1 MALKNIPQ
9 PEFARDDGSA
19 DPEVRRA
26 LADLGSDPAAEPRL
40 LAALARSRLLVP
52 VVAVLGEDGTAEAAA
67 TGPDGTPL
75 RREKSSDMALLTLT
89 VPSGRRALPVF
100 TAIETLARW
109 RPDARPV
116 PVTTAQALRAAHQE
130 NADTLVVDVAG
141 PVTYEIAGPA
151 LRALAA
157 GGGDP
162 GGSPVVADAVRALL
176 AAEPAVAAAH
186 LVPGGG
192 ADATLALVLAP
203 DEEPRPVVTRLA
215 RAFAADETLRA
226 RLVRGL
232 DLAVVPA
239 GTRLPGEPLYRR
251 QDRPVA

>member
-1 MALKNIPQ
+1 VAPRNIPQ
-9 PEFARDDGSA
+9 PAFAGDDGTA
-19 DPEVRRA
+19 DPEVRQA
-26 LADLGSDPAAEPRL
+26 LAGLGHDPAAESRL

-52 VVAVLGEDGTAEAAA
+52 VVAVLGEDGTTEAAT
-67 TGPDGTPL
+67 TGPDGKPL

-141 PVTYEIAGPA
+141 PVTYELTGPA
-151 LRALAA
+151 LRALAT

-162 GGSPVVADAVRALL
+162 AGSPAVADAVRALL
-176 AAEPAVAAAH
+176 AAEHAVDTAH

-192 ADATLALVLAP
+192 ADATLALILAP
-203 DEEPRPVVTRLA
+203 GAEPRPVVTRLA
-215 RAFAADETLRA
+215 WALAADETLRA

-239 GTRLPGEPLYRR
+239 GTRLPGEPTYRR
-251 QDRPVA
+251 